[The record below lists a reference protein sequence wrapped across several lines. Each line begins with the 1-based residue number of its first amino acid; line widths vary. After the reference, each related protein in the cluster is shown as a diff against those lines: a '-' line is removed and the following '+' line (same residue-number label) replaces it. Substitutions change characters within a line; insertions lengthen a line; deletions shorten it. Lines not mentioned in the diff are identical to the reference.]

1 MIGGI
6 EEDFE
11 FADLMA
17 AIKSLFLNF
26 PSDALAWD
34 KALAIWKKEEGK
46 REEGERGREKE
57 REWEW
62 GKDKKREEEEG
73 KRGSER
79 VGKR

>member
-34 KALAIWKKEEGK
+34 KALAIWEKEEGK
-46 REEGERGREKE
+46 REEGERGRE
-57 REWEW
+57 R
-62 GKDKKREEEEG
+62 
-73 KRGSER
+73 
-79 VGKR
+79 